1 MEEITG
7 TFLRDIT
14 INMARPGHI
23 DSTIIVIADVALAEY
38 DFVN

>member
-14 INMARPGHI
+14 VNMAGPGYI
-23 DSTIIVIADVALAEY
+23 DSAIIVTADVALAEY